1 MRKRHLGKMSSEQRL
16 ALGLTLGGLL
26 MAAGALGASGTSE
39 LGRTRDLS
47 EQIKLDIA
55 RSIHANATAMTAL
68 EWQKSGYAPA
78 EIFQNVRDF
87 KINEAAQALCD
98 GLNVLT
104 DTDLALFE
112 DEIAD
117 EKNARVVPCAA
128 TLQDRLKQYWIS
140 SRNELAEISTSE
152 FPERAFS
159 RSKVKLQLPSIEVP
173 VDAAAGPLLIR
184 GGLKKGEIALTFDD
198 GPHPKRTARLLEILA
213 NAGVRATFFQVGE
226 MTTSYPEISKQV
238 AEAGH
243 MVGSHTF
250 THPQLPKLSAKDA
263 ESEIRSGRE
272 AVALASGTDIPFF
285 RFPYGARNT
294 YLNEFIKSQGMA
306 SFLWNMD
313 SADWKLRDP
322 KVLLARVKAQL
333 DHEQGGIILF
343 HDIHEQTVIA
353 LPYVLEELRARGF
366 TTVVYVPQR

>member
-1 MRKRHLGKMSSEQRL
+1 MSSEQRL

-55 RSIHANATAMTAL
+55 RSVHANATAMTAL